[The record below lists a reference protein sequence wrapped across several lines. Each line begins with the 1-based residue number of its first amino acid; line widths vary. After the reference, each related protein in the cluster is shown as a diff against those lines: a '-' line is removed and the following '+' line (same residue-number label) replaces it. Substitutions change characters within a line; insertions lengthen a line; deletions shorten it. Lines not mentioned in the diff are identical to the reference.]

1 MPRFSFK
8 NVVQLTKKQLDK
20 KKVEANQQLQKNN
33 SALKKGVKALEEET
47 KKAKEV
53 AKSVA
58 EEVKKGV
65 KEKTAL
71 NTSLKSLIAKH
82 SQAESIL
89 IGKKSKLDEISK
101 KATKLIKDVADKEKR
116 LEVLNKAINHANE
129 IKPDIIKLKNELK
142 STTDKLNVKKIGL
155 DDFVIQE
162 DILKDR
168 IKDLAEE
175 YEKKTKPY
183 IEQIE
188 EVKEKQASLR
198 KKYKEEVANLEAN
211 VKNVAGTITKKAN
224 ELKDV
229 NREIQ
234 VAKTILNDEFDK
246 IKSATT
252 DLKQLEREK
261 AVIVRE
267 IADLKK
273 RFDGWTLKAM
283 EGVAKM
289 TLKNK
294 LDKIDKAGLK
304 DIMNA
309 L

>member
-53 AKSVA
+53 SKSVA

-267 IADLKK
+267 IADRKK
-273 RFDGWTLKAM
+273 RFEGWTLKAM

>member
-116 LEVLNKAINHANE
+116 LEVLNNAINHANE

-267 IADLKK
+267 IADRKK
-273 RFDGWTLKAM
+273 RFEGWTLKAM

>member
-1 MPRFSFK
+1 M
-8 NVVQLTKKQLDK
+8 V
-20 KKVEANQQLQKNN
+20 
-33 SALKKGVKALEEET
+33 KGEEM
-47 KKAKEV
+47 
-53 AKSVA
+53 
-58 EEVKKGV
+58 
-65 KEKTAL
+65 
-71 NTSLKSLIAKH
+71 
-82 SQAESIL
+82 Q
-89 IGKKSKLDEISK
+89 
-101 KATKLIKDVADKEKR
+101 
-116 LEVLNKAINHANE
+116 
-129 IKPDIIKLKNELK
+129 
-142 STTDKLNVKKIGL
+142 IGL

-267 IADLKK
+267 IADRKK
-273 RFDGWTLKAM
+273 RFEGWTLKAM